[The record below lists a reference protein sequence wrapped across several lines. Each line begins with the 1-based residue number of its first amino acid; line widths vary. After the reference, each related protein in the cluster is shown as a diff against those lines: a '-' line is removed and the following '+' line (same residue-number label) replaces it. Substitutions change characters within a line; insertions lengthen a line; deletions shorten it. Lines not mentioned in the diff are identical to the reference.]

1 MKKVIASILCFTMC
15 AGMFAG
21 CKNDD
26 KKESATTA
34 SGNGDTTASATE
46 GSSSAAD
53 SSESAA
59 DSSETEASSEDTTT
73 EVTTAIESYGTGS
86 IEINMFAMSPEV
98 PGMVKRFM
106 ADNPDMASKYKVTAM
121 VSANTNGAYVTKL
134 NAALTAGGDGAPD
147 IYVAEADYI
156 LPYTQGDLSSLAAPY
171 ADFIDNVDGKLKDA
185 QIAQYTIDLGT
196 NTDGKLVALCY
207 QCTGG
212 AMIYSASIAKEVF
225 GSDDPAEVKK
235 AVGGGSGSWDTF
247 KKAAAQ
253 LKEKG
258 YAAVADFG
266 DLWNVAEKAAA
277 TPWVVDG
284 KVNIDPQ
291 REAYMDLIKEAY
303 DNNWTNETGNW
314 NDAWYAAMNG
324 ESKDPK
330 TNQTRK
336 VFAFFGPAWL
346 INYTMGDHS
355 ANTKG
360 DWRVCE
366 SPVGFW
372 WGGSWL
378 CVNKKGIE
386 NADKKEFL
394 SKFVEWVTLD
404 SSDTGLQYLWASGAM
419 NENGTKDTVASS
431 TVLAKVKGDM
441 ALLGGQDAFPIFIEA
456 TKFASSKCKSLLDD
470 QLNGTFTDNAADYAR
485 GKITKEEA
493 INNFKDACAEK
504 GIEI

>member
-1 MKKVIASILCFTMC
+1 MKKVIASILCFTMA

-21 CKNDD
+21 CKKSDD
-26 KKESATTA
+26 KKESET
-34 SGNGDTTASATE
+34 SGNGGDTTASQ
-46 GSSSAAD
+46 AD
-53 SSESAA
+53 SSESATDA
-59 DSSETEASSEDTTT
+59 SSEASSEESSEDTTT

-156 LPYTQGDLSSLAAPY
+156 LPYTQGDLSQLAAPY

-258 YAAVADFG
+258 YAACADFG
-266 DLWNVAEKAAA
+266 DLWNVAEKAAT

-330 TNQTRK
+330 TNETRK

-404 SSDTGLQYLWASGAM
+404 CSDTGLQYLWASGAM
-419 NENGTKDTVASS
+419 NDNGTKDTVASS

-470 QLNGTFTDNAADYAR
+470 QLNGTFTDNAGDYAR

>member
-21 CKNDD
+21 CKGKDD

-46 GSSSAAD
+46 GSSSAE

-207 QCTGG
+207 QC
-212 AMIYSASIAKEVF
+212 
-225 GSDDPAEVKK
+225 
-235 AVGGGSGSWDTF
+235 
-247 KKAAAQ
+247 
-253 LKEKG
+253 
-258 YAAVADFG
+258 
-266 DLWNVAEKAAA
+266 
-277 TPWVVDG
+277 
-284 KVNIDPQ
+284 
-291 REAYMDLIKEAY
+291 
-303 DNNWTNETGNW
+303 
-314 NDAWYAAMNG
+314 
-324 ESKDPK
+324 
-330 TNQTRK
+330 
-336 VFAFFGPAWL
+336 
-346 INYTMGDHS
+346 
-355 ANTKG
+355 
-360 DWRVCE
+360 
-366 SPVGFW
+366 
-372 WGGSWL
+372 
-378 CVNKKGIE
+378 
-386 NADKKEFL
+386 
-394 SKFVEWVTLD
+394 
-404 SSDTGLQYLWASGAM
+404 
-419 NENGTKDTVASS
+419 
-431 TVLAKVKGDM
+431 
-441 ALLGGQDAFPIFIEA
+441 
-456 TKFASSKCKSLLDD
+456 
-470 QLNGTFTDNAADYAR
+470 
-485 GKITKEEA
+485 
-493 INNFKDACAEK
+493 
-504 GIEI
+504 